1 MVALIL
7 NIVLLAGFFHMIRS
21 AQVQGCNMVVVGAVN
36 YLAASL
42 ICFGMSV
49 TEGNLSLSTVT
60 LFWGSIQGV
69 AFVSAF
75 YLICASMVLSGMA
88 IATAIIRL
96 AVVIPVLASILYWG
110 EVPSPYQVIGI
121 MACLGSLPLIGTRAR
136 NIGKGGPIDWQELRT
151 VGLLFV
157 VMGTVGVASKAFVE
171 ADVPDSTTT
180 FMAVVFG
187 VAGLGALITFLAPV
201 NRKQWRGAWHGVKV
215 GVFNAVANVAFL
227 IALEQI
233 SGVVAFPVQAVGS
246 LLLNTLFA
254 AVVWHERFLR
264 RTLAGIGLAALGL
277 ALVNLT

>member
-7 NIVLLAGFFHMIRS
+7 NVVLLVGFFHTIRS

-36 YLAASL
+36 YLVASF
-42 ICFGMSV
+42 ICFGISV
-49 TEGNLSLSTVT
+49 AKGNLSLSTVT
-60 LFWGSIQGV
+60 LFWGTIQGV

-88 IATAIIRL
+88 IASAIIRL

-121 MACLGSLPLIGTRAR
+121 IACLGSLPLIGTRAR
-136 NIGKGGPIDWQELRT
+136 NIGKGGPIDWRELRT
-151 VGLLFV
+151 IGLLFF
-157 VMGTVGVASKAFVE
+157 VMGMVGVASKAFVE

-180 FMAVVFG
+180 FMAVVFA
-187 VAGLGALITFLAPV
+187 VSSVGALVTFLAPV
-201 NRKQWRGAWHGVKV
+201 NRKQWRGVWHGLKI
-215 GVFNAVANVAFL
+215 GVFNASANVAFL
-227 IALEQI
+227 IGLTHI

-254 AVVWHERFLR
+254 SVVWRERFLR

-277 ALVNLT
+277 ALVNLK